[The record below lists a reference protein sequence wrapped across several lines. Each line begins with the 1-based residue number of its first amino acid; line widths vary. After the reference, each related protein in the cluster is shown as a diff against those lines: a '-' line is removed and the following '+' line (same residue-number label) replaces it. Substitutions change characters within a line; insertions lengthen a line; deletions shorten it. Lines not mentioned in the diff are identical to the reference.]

1 MTLKRKFNRNKN
13 RLKVERKP
21 LSTFE
26 FTSEGKLQTGRLI
39 NVEKMCCIILMIG
52 SILGMTMMPYSVCKA
67 SSASIT
73 LGTDTTSVTKGDK
86 VIVSIQLS
94 SEALLGD
101 FEAYISYNDDVLE
114 FQSGESFLAGG
125 DGLLKLSDTNV
136 SNMEY
141 SRKYIIK
148 FIAKDIGNSDIT
160 INEKAAI
167 YDFETGLDMS
177 VSSNRLNI
185 SVVAAE
191 TASTNANLSSLELS
205 PSSVIPNF
213 DSDITEYATNVT
225 YEVEQLIISAL
236 PEDDAAT
243 VTIQG
248 NDKLLIGTNKVTVT
262 VKAESGDTKKYTIEV
277 DRDDKPQDADTEGP
291 EETDKDQE
299 LNTSEQNNSTNND
312 TQIDNIQVLKDGDE
326 TYIQNGY
333 RYRISE
339 VKDEADIPE
348 GYINT
353 TIMINE
359 ITVNAY
365 TSKNDLESDFLLLY
379 LVNEDGKE
387 GFYQYDR
394 IEKTIQR
401 YTINSDGTSSNKY
414 VMTDEI
420 IHSEEYKSRITT
432 MGIIIAIL
440 GAISI
445 SMSIALIHFYMKPR
459 D

>member
-1 MTLKRKFNRNKN
+1 MTLKQKINSNRKCKI
-13 RLKVERKP
+13 K
-21 LSTFE
+21 
-26 FTSEGKLQTGRLI
+26 
-39 NVEKMCCIILMIG
+39 KMGGLFIILG
-52 SILGMTMMPYSVCKA
+52 LILGMIMMPYAVCKA

-73 LGTDTTSVTKGDK
+73 LGTDATTVTKGDK

-114 FQSGESFLAGG
+114 FQSGASFVAGG
-125 DGLLKLSDTNV
+125 DGLLKLSDKNV
-136 SNMEY
+136 ANMEY

-148 FIAKDIGNSDIT
+148 FIAKDIGNSEIT

-191 TASTNANLSSLELS
+191 SASTNANLSTLELS
-205 PSSVIPNF
+205 PSILMPNF
-213 DSDITEYATNVT
+213 DSDITEYSTNVT
-225 YEVEQLIISAL
+225 NDVEQLIISAL

-248 NDKLLIGTNKVTVT
+248 NDSLKIGTNKVTIA
-262 VKAESGDTKKYTIEV
+262 VKAEAGNTKEYTIEV
-277 DRDDKPQDADTEGP
+277 DRDDKEQDASTEV
-291 EETDKDQE
+291 TDDEDKGQE
-299 LNTSEQNNSTNND
+299 LNTTEQDNNAKNI
-312 TQIDNIQVLKDGDE
+312 TQINNIQVSIDGDDI
-326 TYIQNGY
+326 YIQNGF

-339 VKDEADIPE
+339 ASNGTDIPE

-353 TIMINE
+353 TIILND

-379 LVNEDGKE
+379 LVNEEGEE

-414 VMTDEI
+414 VMNDEI
-420 IHSEEYKSRITT
+420 IHSDEYKSRITT

-445 SMSIALIHFYMKPR
+445 TMSIALLRFYMKPR